1 MSHFSVAVFTDEDTT
16 VDDLLE
22 PFYEGLEVEKYIALT
37 KEDVIKR
44 GKELIRRLQKIYKE
58 YRKDKTAYRRKYSK
72 NIAHLRFI
80 KRIPI
85 IAKWKN
91 DRIYKEEIK
100 YYEPDE
106 ISEDGGIYSTY
117 NPDSKWDWFEIG
129 GRWKDMLIINN
140 SENAKNPIKVNSA
153 LVKDIRWDLMIEE
166 SKKHIEPYEK
176 YIKTSFYSK
185 EYLEKLY
192 PTEES
197 YIRYMTEFSTYAVL
211 TPDGEWYEPG
221 KMGWWG
227 LSYATPEE
235 ERNFSENYV
244 ERFIKIANPDWKLTI
259 VDCHI

>member
-44 GKELIRRLQKIYKE
+44 GKELIRHLQKIYKE
-58 YRKDKTAYRRKYSK
+58 YKKDKTAYRRRHSK

-85 IAKWKN
+85 MAKWGN
-91 DRIYKEEIK
+91 NRIYKEEIK
-100 YYEPDE
+100 YYEPEE

-117 NPDSKWDWFEIG
+117 NPDSKWDWYDVG
-129 GRWKDMLIINN
+129 VRWKDMLIINN
-140 SENAKNPIKVNSA
+140 SENPKDTIRVNSA
-153 LVKDIRWDLMIEE
+153 LVKDIRWDLMLEE
-166 SKKHIEPYEK
+166 NKKQIIPYEE
-176 YIKTSFYSK
+176 YLKTSYYSK
-185 EYLEKLY
+185 DYLKELY
-192 PTEES
+192 PTEEA
-197 YIRYMTEFSTYAVL
+197 YIRYMTEFNTYAVL

-227 LSYATPEE
+227 ISYATPEE
-235 ERNFSENYV
+235 ERQFSEKYK
-244 ERFIKIANPDWKLTI
+244 EQFIKTANPEWELTI

>member
-106 ISEDGGIYSTY
+106 LPAQYEDGGINYETMGFGPICKKS
-117 NPDSKWDWFEIG
+117 EQLV
-129 GRWKDMLIINN
+129 DMLCKYMDNN
-140 SENAKNPIKVNSA
+140 CIT
-153 LVKDIRWDLMIEE
+153 EE
-166 SKKHIEPYEK
+166 E
-176 YIKTSFYSK
+176 YIKRADDFFAFDDHNNCQRIYDEIK
-185 EYLEKLY
+185 K
-192 PTEES
+192 
-197 YIRYMTEFSTYAVL
+197 YM
-211 TPDGEWYEPG
+211 D
-221 KMGWWG
+221 
-227 LSYATPEE
+227 
-235 ERNFSENYV
+235 ER
-244 ERFIKIANPDWKLTI
+244 K
-259 VDCHI
+259 